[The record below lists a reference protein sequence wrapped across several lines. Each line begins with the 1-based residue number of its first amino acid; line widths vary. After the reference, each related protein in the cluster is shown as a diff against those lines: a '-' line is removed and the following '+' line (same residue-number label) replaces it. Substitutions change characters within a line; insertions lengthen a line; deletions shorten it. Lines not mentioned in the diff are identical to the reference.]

1 MVELIVSKKN
11 DSSPDILRMT
21 KRSYREL
28 LALLPEGVGITDLH
42 ENLVFVNEAFAK
54 IVGYDLD
61 ELQGMNVFDLV
72 SEEEGEILR
81 RETSERMTGVSSAYE
96 LSMKRKDGRPIIV
109 RISAVPRKD
118 ENDKVIGTVAVV
130 IDVTKE
136 KLAEQELRKLSRAVE
151 QSPTSVVITDSEGTI
166 EYVNPGFSVLTGYS
180 LQEAVGQNPRILKS
194 ELTPK
199 DTHDDLWRT
208 LKEGRAWRGL
218 FVNKKRTGDLYWED
232 AWISPIFSPEGN
244 ITHYV
249 AVKEDITQRI
259 ISDRKAA
266 ESHRDLELYA
276 SFLQHDIRNDLQ
288 IIMNHAEAALML
300 IEENNAI
307 KDYVQTVEAVSERM
321 VHLLDIFGR
330 PGAADERE
338 IIGILERVKARAEK
352 AHSNLRVEIRT
363 SLQDAELQSARLIPI
378 VFDNL
383 LRNSAEYSE
392 GEVTVAIEI
401 SQIDGNV
408 QIILR
413 DDGPGIPKEIRPSL
427 FEKGVSTTGGG
438 FGLYLSKRVV
448 EGYGGSIELIPQDKG
463 TAYRIHFPIS

>member
-1 MVELIVSKKN
+1 MSKKN